1 MFGEVLQKIGLV
13 REGAASGGAGATG
26 AQTPLI
32 ALVGSPN
39 VGKSVMFGNL
49 TGTYVTVS
57 NYPGTTVEVT
67 RGHADLG
74 GRSYEVVDTPGMYSL
89 LPLSEE

>member
-13 REGAASGGAGATG
+13 SEAHAARSASATG
-26 AQTPLI
+26 AQTSLI

-49 TGTYVTVS
+49 TGTYVTV
-57 NYPGTTVEVT
+57 
-67 RGHADLG
+67 
-74 GRSYEVVDTPGMYSL
+74 
-89 LPLSEE
+89 